1 MHSIR
6 KTNKIELKLIE
17 FAQANINISKIDVQA
32 NTDRDWSKMLAA
44 LPHSAQRSN
53 MQSLHLP
60 SGMTEM
66 VLICAYHGGDG
77 DSDGYIY
84 HQVVMVIFEI
94 K

>member
-1 MHSIR
+1 
-6 KTNKIELKLIE
+6 
-17 FAQANINISKIDVQA
+17 
-32 NTDRDWSKMLAA
+32 MLAA

-66 VLICAYHGGDG
+66 VLNCAYHDDGVNCAYHNSDGDS

-84 HQVVMVIFEI
+84 HQVVMVMVIFEI

>member
-1 MHSIR
+1 
-6 KTNKIELKLIE
+6 
-17 FAQANINISKIDVQA
+17 
-32 NTDRDWSKMLAA
+32 MLAA

-66 VLICAYHGGDG
+66 VLICAYHDGDG
-77 DSDGYIY
+77 DSGSDGYIY
-84 HQVVMVIFEI
+84 HQVVMVMVIFVI